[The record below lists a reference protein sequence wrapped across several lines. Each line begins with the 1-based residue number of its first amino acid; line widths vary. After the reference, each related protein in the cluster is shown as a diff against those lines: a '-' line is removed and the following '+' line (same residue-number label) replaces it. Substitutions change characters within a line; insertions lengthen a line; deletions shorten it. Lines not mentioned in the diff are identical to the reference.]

1 MQGQAAQGS
10 INSAEMVWAAIFFPV
25 RGFFTCPV
33 VLKPCFIKE
42 LALVYHVLPVM
53 T

>member
-1 MQGQAAQGS
+1 MF
-10 INSAEMVWAAIFFPV
+10 WAAIFFPV

-33 VLKPCFIKE
+33 VVKLCFIKQ
-42 LALVYHVLPVM
+42 LALVYDVLPVV